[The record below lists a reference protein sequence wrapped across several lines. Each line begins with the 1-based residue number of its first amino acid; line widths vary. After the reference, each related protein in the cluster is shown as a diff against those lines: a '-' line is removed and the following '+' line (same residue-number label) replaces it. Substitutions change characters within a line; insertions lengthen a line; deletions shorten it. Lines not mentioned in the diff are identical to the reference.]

1 MEFLD
6 YLTIK
11 LAGVS
16 TWKRDR
22 DMLILFVLILILRNY
37 EVFPFIPLVLFKQ
50 NIYNHKHNS
59 EKPTNDPT
67 SLISDQMNV

>member
-22 DMLILFVLILILRNY
+22 DMLILLVLILILRNY
-37 EVFPFIPLVLFKQ
+37 EVFPFIPLVLLNKIYTTI
-50 NIYNHKHNS
+50 NIIPKNQQ
-59 EKPTNDPT
+59 TVQ
-67 SLISDQMNV
+67 IFW